1 LPITQPIGAGIIAG
15 LSLGKPLGILLF
27 SWLAVKLRLSPLP
40 ADINWKYIGGAGLL
54 GGIGFTMSIFITLLA
69 FDDALTIDHAKI
81 MVLIASLISG
91 VAGFLVLKW
100 ASENDKNR

>member
-1 LPITQPIGAGIIAG
+1 
-15 LSLGKPLGILLF
+15 
-27 SWLAVKLRLSPLP
+27 
-40 ADINWKYIGGAGLL
+40 
-54 GGIGFTMSIFITLLA
+54 
-69 FDDALTIDHAKI
+69 